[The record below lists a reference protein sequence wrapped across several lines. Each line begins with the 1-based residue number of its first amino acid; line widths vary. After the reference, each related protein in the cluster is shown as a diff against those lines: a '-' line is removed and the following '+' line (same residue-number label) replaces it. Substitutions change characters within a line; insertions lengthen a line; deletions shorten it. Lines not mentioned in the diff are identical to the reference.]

1 MLSFLLKG
9 FGSQVYF
16 QIQVVPNWA
25 VVPLVLVLGKAFVL
39 AALEKVSVDEVCW
52 GNQQV
57 WEDVHLQ
64 AERVEVGDLPGEAFP
79 LAEVGLVVAVVL
91 ASAPDHC
98 QRRPGQR

>member
-25 VVPLVLVLGKAFVL
+25 VVPLVLGKAFVP

-98 QRRPGQR
+98 QRRPGQS